1 MNISIKL
8 QQSWRFYIWR
18 AFAALI
24 VIWLISH
31 LFAYIRQT
39 FPDRTHAMTSLTSS
53 MRPACFG
60 RYLLNVPNDSQV
72 DVSMFSILGQ
82 SVTIESNV
90 SRNEF
95 NLRMQSRWAEL
106 EQLKAS
112 YNNVAYVSPSR
123 KIEPFP
129 DAYVFLFEEMEIDV
143 SMESAKIQMERL
155 HETEGYLWR
164 NNYLYV
170 FSRGNNRENR
180 MIEVMQRLEPWDGIT
195 PPAKPGL
202 CLAGAFL
209 AGENKTEGVQAEIKI
224 PSKNLSFIVS
234 HGFNDE
240 MYDEGET
247 LLERNSQAQ
256 EMLRAMLANG
266 MDTHVFRRAKHPV
279 GEFLRGEEYIYGVTE
294 QEPKSD
300 GAYETHIS
308 ADWLAIGKH
317 TKNSQTLS
325 ASMGATFKTPSSP
338 KGKYPDDLPATLA
351 SESEFFSVW
360 DAMIESIRPRPGAF

>member
-1 MNISIKL
+1 MTFSIKFKQPL
-8 QQSWRFYIWR
+8 RFYLWR
-18 AFAALI
+18 GVALLVIVGQISYAFG
-24 VIWLISH
+24 
-31 LFAYIRQT
+31 FIRQT
-39 FPDRTHAMTSLTSS
+39 FPDRSHAMTSLTSS

-60 RYLLNVPNDSQV
+60 RYLINVPNDSQV
-72 DVSMFSILGQ
+72 DVSMFSVLGQ

-95 NLRMQSRWAEL
+95 QLRMQKRWAEL
-106 EQLKAS
+106 VALKADS
-112 YNNVAYVSPSR
+112 YGEAYLKPSQ
-123 KIEPFP
+123 KLEPMR
-129 DAYVFLFEEMEIDV
+129 DAYVFLSEEIELNV
-143 SMESAKIQMERL
+143 SMDSTKKQMERL
-155 HETEGYLWR
+155 HKTEGYLWS

-170 FSRGNNRENR
+170 FSTGNDREAR
-180 MIEVMQRLEPWDGIT
+180 MIEVMQRLEPWDGMT
-195 PPAKPGL
+195 PPTKPGL

-209 AGENKTEGVQAEIKI
+209 SGENKTEGVQAEIKI